1 MPASRDSSVDSQ
13 SGKSVRGTSR
23 DSKAAP
29 ETPAAKRRR
38 ESKELSDRVR
48 IDNAKTSKGSSAQ
61 SSAKTSRTVSVENSG
76 DATPEVVN
84 QKRPNSSVDAEELR
98 VKLTRAKI
106 DSVKDAIPEIDS
118 DNEAEK
124 NSDSIRKAATLIGG
138 KLPPLPQKQ
147 PVVTDTKVEPV
158 EVDKNSKTSLFT
170 AVKAVAASNEIG
182 NRGQASTN
190 IAAQTT
196 GQPSQEDTKLKAPE
210 ASNVRSKFAD
220 AANKVQ
226 LAGTFKGSNYSNKTA
241 IDSVQVN
248 HPAAVESGASSDD
261 EDKSNTTAVRGKLA
275 AAAGKVT
282 TLNRLQ
288 TKPPEPSD
296 DEGKTRAAPAAA
308 VRGRL
313 AAAAGNVINSN
324 RLKTQTTES
333 PDDAGRPKTAPAATA
348 RGRLAAA
355 AGKVTTVNRL
365 QIKPTEPIKESN
377 SVPVEIQEPLLALEN
392 GLPEDG
398 NTRGQPPARTTG
410 THDIWSSDEDEDPRI
425 PKPNA
430 PTPNGRRSDSST
442 STTDTLDPDADGWK
456 FPIPENSGPGTA
468 NSSRP
473 GTANSSR
480 PLQPPEGGLGFDKSD
495 NNRPGTANSS
505 RQPSTHRVAM
515 PVRTKRDV
523 SSDFAKRNQT
533 IKKTNQ
539 EAHQQVLKTNY
550 DVNFANPDMSDDRY
564 GEVQFQSC
572 CLYVTLNF
580 LVCLLCI
587 LGSVAWLNVDVQGVG
602 RDATVRKNLVYSGC
616 IRGAGDC
623 KEMHKTH
630 QCVHA
635 FAAERYP
642 HAETVSVQT
651 PFLAVTMMTKDQTL
665 RNMRNV
671 SAVVV
676 AARGTAYT
684 VHDMSVKNAELQA
697 SYAWNPVTA
706 NGIISAFHT
715 EAFCPT
721 MQSTGQAEAC
731 AAWLARVEPLDK
743 DKRAEWEVFKKDN
756 TGCGEYDTT
765 YTRNADYAR
774 SICKSMRTPRMAVT
788 QIQNDMYNLFSAQ
801 NEMSLVVC
809 WNATVLVFSFMII
822 LYVLIDH
829 YKQNYTLAA
838 TTPTQGYEWPRL
850 SGMFHILATI
860 AAVIS
865 LGATLAF
872 TTQRNAANSTMYKD
886 TLLPTGSIMIT
897 VISGGISCL
906 LVFVSPLYVEGY
918 VAPDV
923 PSDLEGN
930 TNFGLMHQWRVHTS
944 ITFARYGRF
953 LLSRN
958 DLCIAYCN
966 FLTFPILVLLIYVR
980 YNWYSIDV
988 QVQRAFF
995 SAVAVGVLNIIEVS
1009 VMGVVFLT
1017 TEIDNF
1023 NYRRKFLLKYD
1034 EGASTPLLRFR
1045 LHHSNLVNIASQ
1057 LVFFLS
1063 KMAVFIP
1070 TLRQIRHHTKWQYTD
1085 DKPEQ
1090 FQGQNN
1096 ASQPLVL
1103 VTTVFFVMNHVVPLL
1118 HNLVVNAGIDT
1129 LHYGMFLNK
1138 FRTMNA
1144 KLVAFTVMNIA
1155 VAIVIN
1161 FQGQ

>member
-1 MPASRDSSVDSQ
+1 MSARSRNSSVDSR
-13 SGKSVRGTSR
+13 SDKTGRGASQER
-23 DSKAAP
+23 KEVNKPSEKPISARQRGIDWANNQKA
-29 ETPAAKRRR
+29 K
-38 ESKELSDRVR
+38 
-48 IDNAKTSKGSSAQ
+48 SAQ
-61 SSAKTSRTVSVENSG
+61 SSARSSKQNSTDISVASSTVPSTGDNTPDVAERPKSTVDAQDLTSRLESVQTNG
-76 DATPEVVN
+76 A
-84 QKRPNSSVDAEELR
+84 
-98 VKLTRAKI
+98 
-106 DSVKDAIPEIDS
+106 
-118 DNEAEK
+118 
-124 NSDSIRKAATLIGG
+124 
-138 KLPPLPQKQ
+138 
-147 PVVTDTKVEPV
+147 VTKGP
-158 EVDKNSKTSLFT
+158 STSLKGATKGLIAGNSFT
-170 AVKAVAASNEIG
+170 KRKE
-182 NRGQASTN
+182 STDGK
-190 IAAQTT
+190 IEAQSKP
-196 GQPSQEDTKLKAPE
+196 PSPTPT
-210 ASNVRSKFAD
+210 AD
-220 AANKVQ
+220 AAV
-226 LAGTFKGSNYSNKTA
+226 TKGS
-241 IDSVQVN
+241 SVTLKGTSKSLI
-248 HPAAVESGASSDD
+248 AAKSFTKGKESTDGNRSDD
-261 EDKSNTTAVRGKLA
+261 EAHETSRLIQTATNAIGGVVPSIPQAVVAENAVEFTDIKAEADKQAGKGNGFRAAASDVQTVHRLAKYKASENATSSEDEDKPTTA
-275 AAAGKVT
+275 
-282 TLNRLQ
+282 
-288 TKPPEPSD
+288 P
-296 DEGKTRAAPAAA
+296 APAAR
-308 VRGRL
+308 RGF
-313 AAAAGNVINSN
+313 AAAAGNVINVG
-324 RLKTQTTES
+324 RLQNQPTPPNDEGKTN
-333 PDDAGRPKTAPAATA
+333 AAPAATA
-348 RGRLAAA
+348 RRGFAAA
-355 AGKVTTVNRL
+355 AGNVINVGRL
-365 QIKPTEPIKESN
+365 QNQPTEPIKEDTETNRSSN
-377 SVPVEIQEPLLALEN
+377 SVPVERQEPLLALEN
-392 GLPEDG
+392 GSPEDD
-398 NTRGQPPARTTG
+398 NTRGQPRTHV
-410 THDIWSSDEDEDPRI
+410 THEPWSDSDDEDSHQPR
-425 PKPNA
+425 PKA
-430 PTPNGRRSDSST
+430 PTGRRSDSST
-442 STTDTLDPDADGWK
+442 STTDTLDPDADGWN

-473 GTANSSR
+473 GTANGSR

-495 NNRPGTANSS
+495 NNRPGMANSS

-515 PVRTKRDV
+515 PVRTKRNV
-523 SSDFAKRNQT
+523 SSDFAKQNQT

-616 IRGAGDC
+616 IGGAGDC

-684 VHDMSVKNAELQA
+684 VHDMSVQNAELQA
-697 SYAWNPVTA
+697 SYALNPVTA

-756 TGCGEYDTT
+756 TGCGEYNTT

-829 YKQNYTLAA
+829 YKQTYTLAA

-930 TNFGLMHQWRVHTS
+930 TKFGLMHQWRVHTS